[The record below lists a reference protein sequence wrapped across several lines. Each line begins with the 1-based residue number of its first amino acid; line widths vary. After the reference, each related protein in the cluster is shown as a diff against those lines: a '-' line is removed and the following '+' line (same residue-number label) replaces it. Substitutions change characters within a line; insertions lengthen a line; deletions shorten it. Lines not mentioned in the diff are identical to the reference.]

1 MMAILQVMM
10 AILKFFG
17 ITGGILVWVLIIL
30 DSLENEMDL

>member
-1 MMAILQVMM
+1 MAILQAML

-30 DSLENEMDL
+30 DSLGNEMDL